1 MQGVLEEARDSL
13 RVLRAVDQA
22 LEAQPEALAP
32 EPLGL
37 VLLCREQMVNFQV
50 RVLREG
56 AEKDHLARH
65 WGRPHRG

>member
-1 MQGVLEEARDSL
+1 MQHL
-13 RVLRAVDQA
+13 DQA
-22 LEAQPEALAP
+22 LEAQPEALIP

-37 VLLCREQMVNFQV
+37 GLLCREQMVNFQV

-65 WGRPHRG
+65 WG